1 MKELDCR
8 KQFCPVPVLNTKKA
22 IEGGEKEL
30 SVLVDNAPARDNVK
44 RFASNL
50 GHFVDVV
57 DEGNGNF
64 RVNIA
69 VNPDAKP
76 LDADHPDSDAYAV
89 FITSDKLG
97 EGEPELGGILMKAF
111 LNTIGDSQPLPLEV
125 IFMNNGVKLACEGSE
140 VLDSLNALVEKGV
153 KIYVCGTCL
162 NYLDILEQK
171 KIGEVVGMFDIVNLL
186 IGAPKV
192 IKI

>member
-8 KQFCPVPVLNTKKA
+8 KQYCPVPVLNTKKA
-22 IEGGEKEL
+22 IEEGADEL

-50 GHFVDVV
+50 GHKVAVV
-57 DEGNGNF
+57 DEGEGCF
-64 RVNIA
+64 RINIK
-69 VNPDAKP
+69 VDPNAKA
-76 LDADHPDSDAYAV
+76 LDKDHPDSDAYAV

-97 EGEPELGGILMKAF
+97 DGNPELGGILMKAF

-153 KIYVCGTCL
+153 KVYVCGTCL
-162 NYLDILEQK
+162 NYLDILEKK
-171 KIGEVVGMFDIVNLL
+171 KIGEVVGMFDIVNML

-192 IKI
+192 IKL